1 MNVGIVHEAVDANA
15 GDEEAGKGEADLKGK
30 GRRIGEP
37 VLLGLGTSH
46 GRSLI
51 RAMGTREQGAVSID
65 ILSINKASCNRY
77 SFSPC
82 GTVDQLTYRERRET
96 RHLVAVDLN
105 SGL

>member
-37 VLLGLGTSH
+37 VLFGLGTSH

-51 RAMGTREQGAVSID
+51 RAREQG
-65 ILSINKASCNRY
+65 NKAR
-77 SFSPC
+77 
-82 GTVDQLTYRERRET
+82 
-96 RHLVAVDLN
+96 
-105 SGL
+105 

>member
-51 RAMGTREQGAVSID
+51 RAREQGAVSID
-65 ILSINKASCNRY
+65 ILSTNTASCNKY
-77 SFSPC
+77 SFSPF
-82 GTVDQLTYRERRET
+82 GAVDQLTVSVGRPET
-96 RHLVAVDLN
+96 L
-105 SGL
+105 

>member
-51 RAMGTREQGAVSID
+51 RARENKGTRRGEYRHTFNKYSKLQSVLF
-65 ILSINKASCNRY
+65 LSVW
-77 SFSPC
+77 
-82 GTVDQLTYRERRET
+82 GQLIKTYRERGET